1 MTRVRVLGTTVVVLA
16 AAHGVGGAPPA
27 SAAQAQSITF
37 STTPPSGHDWL
48 NGDIGGPIDV
58 GYVADASATSGMPVT
73 YSIAPESARVCRIA
87 GVFQDDRRF
96 GTGAGIEYTG
106 AGTCTIR
113 ADQPGDAAFL
123 PAAQVSQSFV
133 VEKVDTILRRLTAR
147 KGVPGAPATTFVAK
161 LERLY
166 RVDHFFI
173 GVEPFPGKRVT
184 FTLGGKRVCSG
195 ITNANGIAACKTM
208 VPAGQW
214 QPGLRYAARFPG
226 DIDYKASSA
235 TSSVAS

>member
-1 MTRVRVLGTTVVVLA
+1 MTRARVLGTAILVIAATVGLW
-16 AAHGVGGAPPA
+16 GAPPA
-27 SAAQAQSITF
+27 RAAQAQTVAF
-37 STTPPSGHDWL
+37 TTTPPTGRDWL
-48 NGDIGGPIDV
+48 TGDIGGLIDV
-58 GYVADASATSGMPVT
+58 GYVADASATSGLPVT

-87 GVFQDDRRF
+87 AVFDDDFMF

-166 RVDHFFI
+166 RVDHFWI
-173 GVEPFPGKRVT
+173 GVEPFAEKRVT

-195 ITNANGIAACKTM
+195 ITNANGIASCKTM